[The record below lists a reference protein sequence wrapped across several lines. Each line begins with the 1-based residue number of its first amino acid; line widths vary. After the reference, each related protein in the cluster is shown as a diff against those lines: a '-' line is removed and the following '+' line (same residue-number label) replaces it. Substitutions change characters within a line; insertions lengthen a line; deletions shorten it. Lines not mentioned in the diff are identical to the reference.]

1 MIQAIE
7 GETAL
12 SGRKIIKSG
21 GTGEEHWR
29 TDFLGK
35 RADGEIK
42 DHQRMGPGM
51 THTGPDPR
59 ATGGQYYLVVNGSLA
74 LATGTYSAWS
84 TVFVPATDAPLA
96 FAAGPKGVEALLLQF
111 ARNSQ
116 GPVPTNS

>member
-1 MIQAIE
+1 MVQAIA

-12 SGRKIIKSG
+12 KGRKMIKSG

-42 DHQRMGPGM
+42 DHQPQAFLIEM
-51 THTGPDPR
+51 
-59 ATGGQYYLVVNGSLA
+59 
-74 LATGTYSAWS
+74 SANEVIVPHFHEVDQFQ
-84 TVFVPATDAPLA
+84 VFVPATDAPLA
-96 FAAGPKGVEALLLQF
+96 FIAGPKGLEALLLQF
-111 ARNSQ
+111 ARNSP